1 MFVLRSIIVGALMQL
16 YSQFIFSELSS
27 KESLR
32 FQYTM
37 EQGFDTSCGMS
48 VVATA
53 LDRYWGMPTDEVE
66 LIEITIGEKLQDR
79 DYTVSLADMAKAF
92 ESRGVAA
99 RAFKLDWEG
108 LQSLVAKGYAP
119 VVVHYAEPEKHFAL
133 LLGFKDGRAITVDP
147 ARGLE
152 SLSRESFEARYSG
165 AAMALA
171 SKTLKPEAALVADAV
186 ATAGKKQSRL
196 EESAARTAKLSGRSW

>member
-1 MFVLRSIIVGALMQL
+1 MSCPVK
-16 YSQFIFSELSS
+16 S

-32 FQYTM
+32 FQYTL
-37 EQGFDTSCGMS
+37 EQGYDTSCGMS

-53 LDRYWGMPTDEVE
+53 LDRYWGVPTDEAE
-66 LIEITIGEKLQDR
+66 LIESAIGEKLDDG
-79 DYTVSLADMAKAF
+79 DYTVSLADMAAAF
-92 ESRGVAA
+92 EARGVAS

-108 LQSLVAKGYAP
+108 LEGLVSKGYAP
-119 VVVHYAEPEKHFAL
+119 LVVHYAEPDKHFAL

-152 SLSRESFEARYSG
+152 SLSRKAFEERYSG

-171 SKTLKPEAALVADAV
+171 SKTLKPDTALVAEAV
-186 ATAGKKQSRL
+186 SHAAGKQSRL
-196 EESAARTAKLSGRSW
+196 EDSASRIGARVGLSW